1 MEGTQ
6 DASTPPPFKKRKFYR
21 KRAQLEDEVSDIAKA
36 TESLSSPS
44 PSELLTLDEMIV
56 RHSNGVSNPSRDQD
70 GELSVAELLRHRRAL
85 QRRKGGIGFAN
96 VGVATSMAP
105 PAPQSSNL
113 ATEEE
118 GTTSKFV
125 TVADRFA
132 PQTGQVA
139 DVDQHMMAYIDS
151 ELARRRQTQQ
161 TSSHDPNIA
170 GFGGLSASG
179 TIDAA
184 VQRQPAALGKLHEI
198 DLGPDATL
206 TNIARTEAAK
216 RRLEDGTPEVEEYSG
231 KVRLGRDGKP
241 RRSRK
246 RRNSDD
252 IKRDKL
258 VEEILKESKLDIY
271 DEPEI
276 ELANDDQAADD
287 RIAEQFRREF
297 MDAVSQRRQKPTQPA
312 KKPGPGV
319 VDESHKGPKLGGS
332 RSARAAMRE
341 LQEKAKKK

>member
-6 DASTPPPFKKRKFYR
+6 HPMPPPFKKRKFYR
-21 KRAQLEDEVSDIAKA
+21 KRTELEDEVPDIAKV
-36 TESLSSPS
+36 TEPFSSPP

-56 RHSNGVSNPSRDQD
+56 RNSNGVSKPSEDQD
-70 GELSVAELLRHRRAL
+70 GELSVAELLRQRKAL
-85 QRRKGGIGFAN
+85 QRRKAGIGFAN
-96 VGVATSMAP
+96 VGAATNMAP
-105 PAPQSSNL
+105 PAPQSKGL

-118 GTTSKFV
+118 GTMSKFV

-139 DVDQHMMAYIDS
+139 DVDQHMYAVPSPISSPMRVESIDAHANNSRMAYIDS
-151 ELARRRQTQQ
+151 ELARRRQTQH
-161 TSSHDPNIA
+161 TSSHDPNTE

-216 RRLEDGTPEVEEYSG
+216 RRLEDGAPEVEEYSG

-246 RRNSDD
+246 RRNSDE

-258 VEEILKESKLDIY
+258 VEEILKESKRKSYFIVICNWLLKTRQSTY
-271 DEPEI
+271 TMS
-276 ELANDDQAADD
+276 LKSS
-287 RIAEQFRREF
+287 
-297 MDAVSQRRQKPTQPA
+297 SQMTIKQPTT
-312 KKPGPGV
+312 G
-319 VDESHKGPKLGGS
+319 
-332 RSARAAMRE
+332 
-341 LQEKAKKK
+341 

>member
-6 DASTPPPFKKRKFYR
+6 NASTPPPFKKRKFYR
-21 KRAQLEDEVSDIAKA
+21 KRTKVEDEVSDIAKA
-36 TESLSSPS
+36 TESLSSPP

-56 RHSNGVSNPSRDQD
+56 RHSNGVSKPSEGQD
-70 GELSVAELLRHRRAL
+70 GELSVAELLRHRKAL

-105 PAPQSSNL
+105 PAPQTTSL

-118 GTTSKFV
+118 GTMSKFV

-139 DVDQHMMAYIDS
+139 DVDQHMYAVPSPMLIESIDAHANNSRMAYIDS
-151 ELARRRQTQQ
+151 ELARRRQTQH
-161 TSSHDPNIA
+161 TSSHDPNIE

-258 VEEILKESKLDIY
+258 VEEILKESKRKSYCIVICNWLLKTTQSTY
-271 DEPEI
+271 TMS
-276 ELANDDQAADD
+276 LKWS
-287 RIAEQFRREF
+287 
-297 MDAVSQRRQKPTQPA
+297 SQMTIKQPTT
-312 KKPGPGV
+312 G
-319 VDESHKGPKLGGS
+319 
-332 RSARAAMRE
+332 
-341 LQEKAKKK
+341 

>member
-21 KRAQLEDEVSDIAKA
+21 KRAELEDEVSDIAKA

-56 RHSNGVSNPSRDQD
+56 RHSNGVSKPSRDQA

-139 DVDQHMMAYIDS
+139 DVDQHMYALPSPMLIESIDAHANNSRMAYIDS

-161 TSSHDPNIA
+161 TSSHDQNLE

-258 VEEILKESKLDIY
+258 VEEILKESKRKSYCIVDCNWLLNTTQSTY
-271 DEPEI
+271 TMS
-276 ELANDDQAADD
+276 LKSS
-287 RIAEQFRREF
+287 
-297 MDAVSQRRQKPTQPA
+297 SQMMIKQPTT
-312 KKPGPGV
+312 G
-319 VDESHKGPKLGGS
+319 
-332 RSARAAMRE
+332 
-341 LQEKAKKK
+341 